1 MAVKQGWQG
10 RFFEDF
16 EVGDT
21 YRHPLGRTITET
33 DNIWFTLLTCNTNM
47 THFNADYAKR
57 ANFEQYLVN
66 SALTLSLVSGLSVS
80 DISENAVA
88 NLGWDE
94 VRLPNPVF
102 VGDTLYAETT
112 VLSKRK
118 SESRPY
124 AGIVN
129 IETRGF
135 KPDGTTVIEFKRT
148 VMIYTREGSPACR
161 RRMAARPPH
170 RRRRLR
176 ANSRRRHTLVERLGR
191 SSPG

>member
-1 MAVKQGWQG
+1 MALKTGWQG
-10 RFFEDF
+10 RFYDDF

-47 THFNADYAKR
+47 THFNADYAGR
-57 ANFEQYLVN
+57 TDFEQYLVN
-66 SALTLSLVSGLSVS
+66 SALTLSLVSGLSVT

-94 VRLPNPVF
+94 IRLPNPVF

-112 VLSKRK
+112 ILDKRK

-129 IETRGF
+129 IQTRGF
-135 KPDGTTVIEFKRT
+135 KQDETTVIEFKRT
-148 VMIYTREGSPACR
+148 VMVYTREGSPR
-161 RRMAARPPH
+161 FQ
-170 RRRRLR
+170 
-176 ANSRRRHTLVERLGR
+176 EEDGR
-191 SSPG
+191 KQS